1 MLARSAIM
9 NAVRLLTAL
18 AVMLSAMSGLRA
30 APTFQ
35 ESGAVRVVEAAAEI
49 IIAAIDE
56 YSHAHSHDDDCD
68 GGPCLGH
75 PHEHK
80 DHSHVV
86 FGLPTFSMSLVAPRS
101 RSVRLHE
108 QYRAS
113 ARSPSPLDRPP
124 CGLSVA

>member
-1 MLARSAIM
+1 MFARSAIM

-18 AVMLSAMSGLRA
+18 AVMLSAISGLRA

-35 ESGAVRVVEAAAEI
+35 ESVRWVEAAAEI
-49 IIAAIDE
+49 ITAVIDE

-86 FGLPTFSMSLVAPRS
+86 FGLPAFSMSLVAPRS

-108 QYRAS
+108 QCHGS
-113 ARSPSPLDRPP
+113 AHLPFPLERPP
-124 CGLSVA
+124 CRLSVA

>member
-1 MLARSAIM
+1 MFARSAIM

-18 AVMLSAMSGLRA
+18 AVMLSAISGLRA
-30 APTFQ
+30 APTFR
-35 ESGAVRVVEAAAEI
+35 ESVRGVEAAAEI
-49 IIAAIDE
+49 IIAPSDE

-86 FGLPTFSMSLVAPRS
+86 FGLPAF
-101 RSVRLHE
+101 
-108 QYRAS
+108 
-113 ARSPSPLDRPP
+113 PLERPP
-124 CGLSVA
+124 CRISIA